1 MTVELN
7 SLSGEGRPLSAFG
20 TFPNEMGK
28 GRTDAAVVGVA
39 MSGGVDSSV
48 AAALL
53 KEQGYDVIG
62 LTMHLWT
69 DAKGEEMAL
78 NRASGCCSITM
89 AQDAAA
95 VAARMGFRHYV
106 LDLSREF
113 HGGVVQNFGEEYLAG
128 RTPNPCV
135 RCNTF
140 VKWQTLLERAQK
152 MGCDVLATGHY
163 ARLERYGERMRLKR
177 ALHAEKDQ
185 SYALWGLSQES
196 LKRTVFPLGDLPKA
210 DVRRIAAELGLK
222 TADKPESQDICFV
235 PDDDYRR
242 FLKDNFSEELKEVH
256 RGEIVGPNGQVLGYH
271 DGITN
276 FTVGQ
281 RKGMGIA
288 AERPLYVKR
297 IDPVSNRIHV
307 GYDESCFARSA
318 NVHNV
323 NWVSIETPAAAVD
336 CEVKVRYR
344 DVPHKARVLSLDDH
358 SARIEFPE
366 PVRAVTPGQS
376 AVFYDGD
383 LVLGGGVIS
392 GFEGAE
398 KL

>member
-1 MTVELN
+1 
-7 SLSGEGRPLSAFG
+7 
-20 TFPNEMGK
+20 MGK
-28 GRTDAAVVGVA
+28 GESDTATVVGVA

-53 KEQGYDVIG
+53 KREGYDVIG

-95 VAARMGFRHYV
+95 VAARMEFRHYV
-106 LDLSREF
+106 LDLSQEF
-113 HGGVVQNFGEEYLAG
+113 HGSVVQNFGAEYLAG

-152 MGCDVLATGHY
+152 MGCEFLATGHY
-163 ARLERYGERMRLKR
+163 ARVECSGERMQLKK
-177 ALHAEKDQ
+177 ALHLEKDQ

-196 LKRTVFPLGDLPKA
+196 LRHTVFPLGELPKSE
-210 DVRRIAAELGLK
+210 VRKIAGELGLK

-242 FLKDNFSEELKEVH
+242 FLDDNFSDELKVIH
-256 RGEIVGPNGQVLGYH
+256 RGEIIGPNGQILGYH

-288 AERPLYVKR
+288 ADRPLYVKR
-297 IDPVSNRIHV
+297 IDPVANRIHV
-307 GYDESCFARSA
+307 GYEESCFARA
-318 NVHNV
+318 ATVHDV
-323 NWVSIETPAAAVD
+323 NWVSVGRPDGATN

-344 DVPHKARVLSLDDH
+344 DVPHHARVIPLDDG
-358 SARIEFPE
+358 SARIEFAE

-376 AVFYDGD
+376 AVFYEDD

-392 GFEGAE
+392 SFDGAE
-398 KL
+398 NL

>member
-1 MTVELN
+1 V
-7 SLSGEGRPLSAFG
+7 A
-20 TFPNEMGK
+20 
-28 GRTDAAVVGVA
+28 VA

-53 KEQGYDVIG
+53 KQQGYDVVG

-89 AQDAAA
+89 SQDAAA
-95 VAARMGFRHYV
+95 VASRMGFRHYV

-113 HGGVVQNFGEEYLAG
+113 HGSVVQNFGTEYLAG

-140 VKWQTLLERAQK
+140 VKWQTLLERARK
-152 MGCDVLATGHY
+152 MGCDYLATGHY
-163 ARLERYGERMRLKR
+163 ARVERNGGRVQLKKALYGD
-177 ALHAEKDQ
+177 KDQ

-196 LKRTVFPLGDLPKA
+196 LAHTVFPLGELTKPE
-210 DVRRIAAELGLK
+210 VRKIAAKLDLK

-242 FLKDNFSEELKEVH
+242 FLKDNFADELKVIH
-256 RGEIVGPNGQVLGYH
+256 RGEIIGPGGAILGFH

-288 AERPLYVKR
+288 ADRPLYIKR

-307 GYDESCFARSA
+307 GYEDECFARA
-318 NVHNV
+318 ALVHSV
-323 NWVSIETPAAAVD
+323 NWVSIDAPESAVE
-336 CEVKVRYR
+336 CAVKVRYR
-344 DVPHKARVLSLDDH
+344 DVPHRARVIPLSAE
-358 SARIEFPE
+358 SARIEFE
-366 PVRAVTPGQS
+366 KPVRAVTPGQS
-376 AVFYDGD
+376 AVFYDDD

-392 GFEGAE
+392 VFEGAE
-398 KL
+398 DL